1 MNTKSSRAAASGARA
16 DLAGQGASLQPPPEF
31 NEKSAADT
39 MDQVE
44 LVIGANW
51 YPDDVKH
58 LKVLHMRIA
67 NKMAKRQIDIIIGQI
82 EAQVNRIS
90 AIKAE
95 QASYARI
102 RIYARQFFG
111 LFDQGENDLQVF
123 NQKNTD
129 LVSTTDYLYYEDTD
143 PVRAAEA
150 TSLRDKTAVGIIRIM
165 QVHWTSLVM
174 TVSSGWRRPWGTLTQ
189 TLGLCGHR

>member
-1 MNTKSSRAAASGARA
+1 
-16 DLAGQGASLQPPPEF
+16 
-31 NEKSAADT
+31 

-44 LVIGANW
+44 LVIGANG

-58 LKVLHMRIA
+58 LKVLHMRVA
-67 NKMAKRQIDIIIGQI
+67 NKMAKRRIDNIIGQI

-102 RIYARQFFG
+102 RKYARQFFG

-129 LVSTTDYLYYEDTD
+129 LVSTTDCLTMLYEDTD

-165 QVHWTSLVM
+165 QLHWTSLVM
-174 TVSSGWRRPWGTLTQ
+174 TVLSG
-189 TLGLCGHR
+189 